1 MSETDRSNKIQN
13 TWFQYQNFSFCVKL
27 FKTQQ
32 ICDQP
37 FLHLNDNFFKKVPI
51 SMMAQIQIEYIPTQK
66 SLKTV
71 CTNAGVT
78 LDSMTSI

>member
-37 FLHLNDNFFKKVPI
+37 FLHLNDNFFKKSTNQYDGPDPDRVH
-51 SMMAQIQIEYIPTQK
+51 SNTEIPEDC
-66 SLKTV
+66 V
-71 CTNAGVT
+71 H
-78 LDSMTSI
+78 